1 MTRAFTGTDL
11 AAAIQRSFPEAVVD
25 VQPGAV
31 VVQREAVRDIC
42 FFLRDAPD
50 LAFDFLV
57 SVTAVDYID
66 YFEVV
71 YHLESLAHNHSGVLK
86 ARARGRKDPWV
97 PSVAPVWKSA
107 DFQEREMWDLLGVR
121 CEGHPNLKR
130 IMMWEGFPGHP
141 LRKDF
146 MEFDHRTIQA
156 APEGEPAQG

>member
-25 VQPGAV
+25 VQPGAA
-31 VVQREAVRDIC
+31 VVQREAVRDVC
-42 FFLRDAPD
+42 FFLRDAPY

-71 YHLESLAHNHSGVLK
+71 YHLESLTHNRSGVLK
-86 ARARGRKDPWV
+86 AVARGRKDPWV

-146 MEFDHRTIQA
+146 LEFDHRTIEA
-156 APEGEPAQG
+156 APEGELAQG

>member
-1 MTRAFTGTDL
+1 MTKAFTGTDL
-11 AAAIQRSFPEAVVD
+11 AEAIQRSFPEAVVD
-25 VQPGAV
+25 VQPEAV

-71 YHLESLAHNHSGVLK
+71 YHLESLTHNHSGVLK
-86 ARARGRKDPWV
+86 AVARGRKDPWV

-146 MEFDHRTIQA
+146 LEFDHRTIEA
-156 APEGEPAQG
+156 APEGELAQG